1 VWTKTGILI
10 LSVSALAVVM
20 LFLRSRTSGRQES
33 HAATSRLALPKPD
46 PARLEIRGFEF
57 YVRLEPARSDK
68 DLQTLAA
75 AVGDRG
81 TIYRRS
87 PWAVV
92 LWDDFFAPDAL
103 LREISGS
110 LTTQVIWLSFQKQV
124 DAFELQHWEKGQL
137 KRRLTF
143 GCYEKERTWE
153 KVEGQPEAWEA
164 AALFDP
170 TDLQREIGFLK
181 EYPPEGKTVAAAEA
195 ELSAIWSEHRLSVDS
210 QLPNITGRD
219 AAEAVAVAYSL
230 PGWE

>member
-1 VWTKTGILI
+1 MTKTGILI
-10 LSVSALAVVM
+10 LVIAAVAAV
-20 LFLRSRTSGRQES
+20 LLYLRTRTTGLPES
-33 HAATSRLALPKPD
+33 HAPISRLAFPKPD

-57 YVRLEPARSDK
+57 YVRLDPARSGES
-68 DLQTLAA
+68 LQALAT
-75 AVGDRG
+75 AVGNRG
-81 TIYRRS
+81 TIYPRS
-87 PWAVV
+87 QWAMV

-103 LREISGS
+103 LREISDS
-110 LTTQVIWLSFQKQV
+110 LATQVIWLSFQKQV
-124 DAFELQHWEKGQL
+124 DAFELQHWAKGQL
-137 KRRLTF
+137 QRRLMF

-170 TDLQREIGFLK
+170 RDLQREIEFLK
-181 EYPPEGKTVAAAEA
+181 DYPPQGKTLVAAEA
-195 ELSAIWSEHRLSVDS
+195 ELRAIWSEHRLSVDS

>member
-1 VWTKTGILI
+1 MTKTGILI
-10 LSVSALAVVM
+10 LVVAAVAAG
-20 LFLRSRTSGRQES
+20 LLYLRSRTSFPES
-33 HAATSRLALPKPD
+33 HPPASRLALPKPD

-57 YVRLEPARSDK
+57 YVRLDPLRSDK
-68 DLQTLAA
+68 SLQTLVT

-81 TIYRRS
+81 TIYPRS
-87 PWAVV
+87 HWAVV

-110 LTTQVIWLSFQKQV
+110 LATQVIWLSFQKQV
-124 DAFELQHWEKGQL
+124 DAFEFQHWANGQL
-137 KRRLTF
+137 QRRLTF

-170 TDLQREIGFLK
+170 RDLQREIEFLK
-181 EYPPEGKTVAAAEA
+181 DFPPEGKTVAAAEA
-195 ELSAIWSEHRLSVDS
+195 ELRAIWSEHRLSVDS